1 MVGPVAG
8 GTRAACRY
16 HQPVL
21 YLSIWAALVLLA
33 VAELGKGPLAASGR
47 PASWAKPVWVASVI
61 LALVH
66 TLLAF
71 QERYAWDH
79 ETAVRET
86 ARVGAAVYGFEWRG
100 SLYVN
105 YVFVALWATVAWP
118 WRHWAWRAFVL
129 LMVVNGA
136 VIFARPGARPF
147 GALVVAALVWIWWGR
162 RLVPPVVQRA

>member
-1 MVGPVAG
+1 
-8 GTRAACRY
+8 
-16 HQPVL
+16 VL
-21 YLSIWAALVLLA
+21 YASIWAALVLLV
-33 VAELGKGPLAASGR
+33 VAELGKGPLALARR
-47 PASWAKPVWVASVI
+47 PARWAKPAWVASAI
-61 LALVH
+61 LAVTH

-71 QERYAWDH
+71 AERYAWDH

-105 YVFVALWATVAWP
+105 YVFVVLWATAGFR
-118 WRHWAWRAFVL
+118 WRHWLWRAFVL

-147 GALVVAALVWIWWGR
+147 GALVATALAWIWWPR
-162 RLVPPVVQRA
+162 PARPPIVQRA